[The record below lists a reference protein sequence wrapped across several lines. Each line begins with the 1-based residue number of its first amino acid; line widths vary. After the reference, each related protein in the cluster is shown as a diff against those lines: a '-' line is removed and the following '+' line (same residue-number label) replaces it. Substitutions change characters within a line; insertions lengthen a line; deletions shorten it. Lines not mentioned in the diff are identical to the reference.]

1 MEKTYLCIDL
11 KSFYASV
18 ECAERGL
25 DAMTTNLVVADPERS
40 VNTLCLAITPAMKK
54 LGVKNRCRLGEIPHT
69 IQYITAPPRMQKYID
84 YSAEIYGIYLH
95 YIAKEDI
102 HVYSVDE
109 AFMDVTPYLSLYRVS
124 ARELGL
130 RIMQEIYD
138 QTGIRAACGVGTNL
152 YLAKIAL
159 DITAKPSPDSV
170 GVLDEQ
176 TYIRKLWTHKPLTDF
191 WRIGAGIAKK
201 LASYGIFT
209 MRELAEAD
217 EDFLYHIFGID
228 AELLI
233 DHAWGREPVTIA
245 EIKTYR
251 PASQSLSSG
260 QVLMKDYSFKDGELI
275 VKEMS
280 DLLCLDLVSQNL
292 VTKSITL
299 HIGYSGFH
307 IVALQETGSLPPLDC
322 HRGPVLHLPSRFAES
337 GQHLSPALAYHSMPN
352 RVC

>member
-95 YIAKEDI
+95 YVAKEDI

-109 AFMDVTPYLSLYRVS
+109 VFMDVTPYLSLYRVS

-191 WRIGAGIAKK
+191 WRIGAGIAKNLPLMAFLRCVSSPK
-201 LASYGIFT
+201 PTKISYITFLALMQSY
-209 MRELAEAD
+209 
-217 EDFLYHIFGID
+217 
-228 AELLI
+228 
-233 DHAWGREPVTIA
+233 
-245 EIKTYR
+245 
-251 PASQSLSSG
+251 
-260 QVLMKDYSFKDGELI
+260 
-275 VKEMS
+275 
-280 DLLCLDLVSQNL
+280 
-292 VTKSITL
+292 
-299 HIGYSGFH
+299 
-307 IVALQETGSLPPLDC
+307 
-322 HRGPVLHLPSRFAES
+322 
-337 GQHLSPALAYHSMPN
+337 
-352 RVC
+352 

>member
-1 MEKTYLCIDL
+1 
-11 KSFYASV
+11 
-18 ECAERGL
+18 
-25 DAMTTNLVVADPERS
+25 
-40 VNTLCLAITPAMKK
+40 
-54 LGVKNRCRLGEIPHT
+54 
-69 IQYITAPPRMQKYID
+69 MQKYID
-84 YSAEIYGIYLH
+84 YSAEIYSIYLH

-138 QTGIRAACGVGTNL
+138 RTGIRSACGVGSNL

-176 TYIRKLWTHKPLTDF
+176 SYIRKLWTHKPLTDF
-191 WRIGAGIAKK
+191 WRIGAGTAKK

-209 MRELAEAD
+209 MRDLAKTD
-217 EDFLYHIFGID
+217 EDFLYQIFGID

-245 EIKTYR
+245 EIKSYR
-251 PASQSLSSG
+251 PESQSLSSG
-260 QVLMKDYSFKDGELI
+260 QVLMKDYSCKDAELI
-275 VKEMS
+275 VKEMA

-307 IVALQETGSLPPLDC
+307 VVEYAHGTTALTWKPAQTLLSSRQSLPCTAGLSIPC
-322 HRGPVLHLPSRFAES
+322 SRY
-337 GQHLSPALAYHSMPN
+337 GK
-352 RVC
+352 

>member
-54 LGVKNRCRLGEIPHT
+54 LGIKNRCRLGEIPPS

-84 YSAEIYGIYLH
+84 YSAEIYSIYLH

-138 QTGIRAACGVGTNL
+138 RTGIRSACGVGSNL

-176 TYIRKLWTHKPLTDF
+176 SYIRKLWTHKPLTDF
-191 WRIGAGIAKK
+191 WRIGAGTAKK

-209 MRELAEAD
+209 MRDLAKTD
-217 EDFLYHIFGID
+217 EDFLYQIFGID

-245 EIKTYR
+245 EIKSYR
-251 PASQSLSSG
+251 PESQSLSSG
-260 QVLMKDYSFKDGELI
+260 QVLMKDYSCKDAELI
-275 VKEMS
+275 VKEMA

-307 IVALQETGSLPPLDC
+307 VVEYAHGTTALDMETRDRKS
-322 HRGPVLHLPSRFAES
+322 V
-337 GQHLSPALAYHSMPN
+337 
-352 RVC
+352 V

>member
-54 LGVKNRCRLGEIPHT
+54 LGIKNRCRLGEIPPS

-84 YSAEIYGIYLH
+84 YSAEIYSIYLH

-138 QTGIRAACGVGTNL
+138 RTGIRSACGVGSNL

-159 DITAKPSPDSV
+159 DITAKPSPTVSV
-170 GVLDEQ
+170 C
-176 TYIRKLWTHKPLTDF
+176 WTSSPISVSCGHTNRSPTS
-191 WRIGAGIAKK
+191 GASAQALPK
-201 LASYGIFT
+201 S
-209 MRELAEAD
+209 
-217 EDFLYHIFGID
+217 
-228 AELLI
+228 LLPM
-233 DHAWGREPVTIA
+233 A
-245 EIKTYR
+245 
-251 PASQSLSSG
+251 
-260 QVLMKDYSFKDGELI
+260 F
-275 VKEMS
+275 
-280 DLLCLDLVSQNL
+280 
-292 VTKSITL
+292 
-299 HIGYSGFH
+299 
-307 IVALQETGSLPPLDC
+307 
-322 HRGPVLHLPSRFAES
+322 SR
-337 GQHLSPALAYHSMPN
+337 
-352 RVC
+352 